1 MGYAD
6 RFLDT
11 GPSRQELH
19 AALLGSALQFG
30 ETVRRFEHRCRARG
44 FDRSSSVLLDQ
55 VHLSRSLLLALAQ
68 EMNAQHGPAA
78 RSRSHA

>member
-30 ETVRRFEHRCRARG
+30 ETVRRFEHRCRARSAL
-44 FDRSSSVLLDQ
+44 RSIM
-55 VHLSRSLLLALAQ
+55 
-68 EMNAQHGPAA
+68 EHG
-78 RSRSHA
+78 RCCWRSHRR